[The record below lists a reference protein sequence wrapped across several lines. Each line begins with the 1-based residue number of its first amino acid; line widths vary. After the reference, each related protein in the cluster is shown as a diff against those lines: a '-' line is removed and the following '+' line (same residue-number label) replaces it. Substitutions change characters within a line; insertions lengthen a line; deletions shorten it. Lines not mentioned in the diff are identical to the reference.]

1 MNLKEKLMSRKLW
14 LAIIGAGA
22 GIAIAFG
29 APESIV
35 STILGAAT
43 TLISVVFYIITEGKV
58 DAAAVDLSADFI
70 KKVMEA
76 IDAIEAAKK
85 DK

>member
-76 IDAIEAAKK
+76 IEAIEDAKK

>member
-1 MNLKEKLMSRKLW
+1 MSIKDKLLSRKLW
-14 LAIIGAGA
+14 LALIGAGA

-43 TLISVVFYIITEGKV
+43 SLISIVFYIYTEGKI
-58 DAAAVDLSADFI
+58 DAAAVDLSADFV
-70 KKVMEA
+70 KKLL
-76 IDAIEAAKK
+76 DAIEALEAKK

>member
-1 MNLKEKLMSRKLW
+1 MSRKLW

>member
-14 LAIIGAGA
+14 VAVFGAAA

-35 STILGAAT
+35 TTILGVAMSLT
-43 TLISVVFYIITEGKV
+43 SVVFYIYTEGKS
-58 DAAAVDLSADFI
+58 DAAAVDLSADFV
-70 KKVMEA
+70 KKLL
-76 IDAIEAAKK
+76 DAIEALEKK
-85 DK
+85 QEK